1 MHFLK
6 KNTGIL
12 IRFDDIAANM
22 NWELM
27 DKCEELF
34 DSYNIKPVVGVIPNN
49 KDTALLSFPE
59 RENFWE
65 IVNNWQSKKWQV
77 AMHGY
82 THLYD
87 RDTYKKDFFN
97 YGGKSEFFGHPIDNQ
112 VSKIK
117 KGLKIFNDNNIKIR
131 VFFAPN
137 HTYDGNT
144 FEALKISGINEVID
158 GYGLIPYQDKGIKFI
173 PQLFYKLFILPYGI
187 QTTQIHLNEWNLKDF
202 MKFEKFIIK
211 NANKIIAYED
221 ALQKVEDNFTSKTLN
236 YIVKKI
242 LKTKRLFS

>member
-34 DSYNIKPVVGVIPNN
+34 NNYNIKPVVGVIPNN
-49 KDTALLSFPE
+49 KDIALLSFPE
-59 RENFWE
+59 RKNFWE

-117 KGLKIFNDNNIKIR
+117 KGQAASIKISDNFYKGKVNYVSRTSDRLTRNFKVQIELSNQNNNI
-131 VFFAPN
+131 
-137 HTYDGNT
+137 
-144 FEALKISGINEVID
+144 ISGLSSEIQIGEKSDSAYFIPSS
-158 GYGLIPYQDKGIKFI
+158 LISLDNQGILGIKVILNKKVSFL
-173 PQLFYKLFILPYGI
+173 PLKL
-187 QTTQIHLNEWNLKDF
+187 
-202 MKFEKFIIK
+202 
-211 NANKIIAYED
+211 
-221 ALQKVEDNFTSKTLN
+221 
-236 YIVKKI
+236 
-242 LKTKRLFS
+242 

>member
-49 KDTALLSFPE
+49 KDIALLSFPE
-59 RENFWE
+59 RKNFWE
-65 IVNNWQSKKWQV
+65 VVNNWQSKKWQV

-144 FEALKISGINEVID
+144 FEA
-158 GYGLIPYQDKGIKFI
+158 
-173 PQLFYKLFILPYGI
+173 
-187 QTTQIHLNEWNLKDF
+187 
-202 MKFEKFIIK
+202 
-211 NANKIIAYED
+211 
-221 ALQKVEDNFTSKTLN
+221 
-236 YIVKKI
+236 
-242 LKTKRLFS
+242 